1 MEKFSQ
7 LLTDFEQTF
16 SQILAKNNFPI
27 SFFDLKKMN
36 KIKSL
41 FEEMKFLPDIYDA
54 NAKPRRSIEF
64 FL

>member
-7 LLTDFEQTF
+7 LLTDFEHTF
-16 SQILAKNNFPI
+16 SQILEKKLFSI

-36 KIKSL
+36 RIKSML
-41 FEEMKFLPDIYDA
+41 EEMKFLPDVYDS
-54 NAKPRRSIEF
+54 NGKTKRLIDF